1 MFEYGDDIY
10 DYYDDCEEYSDNELM
25 INYIY
30 MFGEPYDPIWD
41 MYIDDF
47 EDYEF

>member
-1 MFEYGDDIY
+1 MFEDGDN
-10 DYYDDCEEYSDNELM
+10 YYDDYEEYSDNELM

-47 EDYEF
+47 DDFEDYEF